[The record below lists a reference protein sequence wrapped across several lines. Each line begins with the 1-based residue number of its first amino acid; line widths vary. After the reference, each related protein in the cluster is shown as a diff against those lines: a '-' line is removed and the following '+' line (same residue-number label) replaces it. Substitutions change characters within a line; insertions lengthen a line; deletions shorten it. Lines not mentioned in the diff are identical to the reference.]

1 MRVAF
6 IQSIIANK
14 KPDYEIAV
22 VWYDKTDGEAIAEDD
37 LSPAEWNKI
46 VQKFSSNKYLNQIAD
61 ELMSDIIDDVLEARK
76 DSK

>member
-22 VWYDKTDGEAIAEDD
+22 IWNDKTDAEAIAEDD
-37 LSPAEWNKI
+37 LSPAEWEEI
-46 VQKFSSNKYLNQIAD
+46 VKRFSHSKSLNQLAD
-61 ELMSDIIDDVLEARK
+61 EVFADCVNAVYEKRTAK
-76 DSK
+76 